1 MTISLPLSRRMA
13 INHTRSRHGKARKGF
28 SKVKTE
34 NAKWISVIIKYTHFV
49 EHAYFL

>member
-1 MTISLPLSRRMA
+1 MTISLSLSRKMA
-13 INHTRSRHGKARKGF
+13 INHTRSRNGEARKGF

-34 NAKWISVIIKYTHFV
+34 NTKWISIIVKYTHFV